1 MAAIEAAYHEA
12 AEQEA
17 QPVAND
23 QPVSPPAAPAEDP
36 RIAALGLGSDL
47 DAAEA
52 EAAAAAAD
60 STDDEIQMID
70 DDALAA
76 RLAGLVPTG
85 GSAAP
90 ARPTAPKAAA
100 TSQVVVTGLVS
111 VASIASFKR
120 HLGRVAGV
128 QSVGVSSGPDGEF
141 VFKVAHG
148 ADVSLA
154 DAVPTLPGFEARVT
168 GTGDGVV
175 NVSARDP
182 ESEG

>member
-1 MAAIEAAYHEA
+1 
-12 AEQEA
+12 
-17 QPVAND
+17 
-23 QPVSPPAAPAEDP
+23 
-36 RIAALGLGSDL
+36 
-47 DAAEA
+47 
-52 EAAAAAAD
+52 
-60 STDDEIQMID
+60 

-76 RLAGLVPTG
+76 RLAGLVPEG
-85 GSAAP
+85 GSAPAP
-90 ARPTAPKAAA
+90 RAAAPKAAA

-148 ADVSLA
+148 AEVSLS
-154 DAVPTLPGFEARVT
+154 DAIPTLPGFEARVT

>member
-1 MAAIEAAYHEA
+1 MPEGGT
-12 AEQEA
+12 
-17 QPVAND
+17 
-23 QPVSPPAAPAEDP
+23 APAP
-36 RIAALGLGSDL
+36 RAA
-47 DAAEA
+47 
-52 EAAAAAAD
+52 
-60 STDDEIQMID
+60 
-70 DDALAA
+70 
-76 RLAGLVPTG
+76 
-85 GSAAP
+85 
-90 ARPTAPKAAA
+90 APKAAA

-148 ADVSLA
+148 AEVSLP
-154 DAVPTLPGFEARVT
+154 DAIPTLPGFEARVT